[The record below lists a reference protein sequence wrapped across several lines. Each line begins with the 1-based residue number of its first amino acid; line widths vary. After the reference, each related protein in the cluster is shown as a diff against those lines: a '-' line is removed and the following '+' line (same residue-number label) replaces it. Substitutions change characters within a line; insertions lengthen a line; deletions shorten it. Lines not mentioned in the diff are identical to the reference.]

1 MKKYELT
8 NLVDIRFLSFRA
20 EVLLSTG
27 GMDLFNQAWF
37 LWFSRVTP

>member
-8 NLVDIRFLSFRA
+8 NPVDVGFLSFRA
-20 EVLLSTG
+20 EVLLSTD
-27 GMDLFNQAWF
+27 GMDLLNQAWF